1 MSSLQNGSPQ
11 ATSGPLTCLISFC
24 VVLLKS
30 YNWKC
35 EKLFLKKKKIC
46 SRVFLLK
53 IGVCFFM
60 AKKMDRSQAA
70 TIPPLEGDGARAI
83 WCWCQSKHAM
93 FEMLIPTPQ
102 ILLPYSSVN
111 PVCQISPLVLNSFLF
126 ILLKTGCGIGQT
138 GWSWAGSVL
147 DSLFI

>member
-11 ATSGPLTCLISFC
+11 ATSGHLTCLILFC

-35 EKLFLKKKKIC
+35 EKLFFFLICISGFSC
-46 SRVFLLK
+46 SRYGFVSSWQ
-53 IGVCFFM
+53 
-60 AKKMDRSQAA
+60 KMDRSQAA
-70 TIPPLEGDGARAI
+70 TVPPLEGDGAHAI
-83 WCWCQSKHAM
+83 WCWCQSKHTM
-93 FEMLIPTPQ
+93 FEMLIPAPQ
-102 ILLPYSSVN
+102 ILLPCSSVN
-111 PVCQISPLVLNSFLF
+111 PVCQISPLVPNSFLF
-126 ILLKTGCGIGQT
+126 ILLKIDCEIGQT